1 MKDGPRRGASGRGPA
16 RGAADDRIGESLEA
30 LDGAIRDFLEYMR
43 FERDASINTIRAYM
57 NDLADWSR
65 FCAEQDRPVYPV
77 DEPALIRYM
86 RRLEGRGMSPG
97 TRNRRAAA
105 LSAFSRYLL
114 YDGRVESIRNLPPL
128 PKRGRTLPQVMTEG
142 EIERLLDT
150 CGAGEIPGDADAE
163 AEMKRTAVALRDR
176 AMIEMAYDCGLRAS
190 EICSL
195 KMSDIDETGG
205 IMYVKGKGMHVRIVP
220 YVGALRQV
228 VGRYLTESRPLL
240 LGCGRGGSGDGKK
253 SAGVLFL
260 SSRGRPML
268 RSELWRVLQRRGM
281 AAGIPRNR
289 LHPHALRHS
298 FATHLQRRGM
308 DLRTLQELLGHS
320 SIATT
325 EKYIHLDTELRDMY
339 DSFHPRA

>member
-1 MKDGPRRGASGRGPA
+1 MSERGLTG
-16 RGAADDRIGESLEA
+16 GAGGDRVDEALEA
-30 LDGAIRDFLEYMR
+30 LDDAIRGFLEYMR
-43 FERDASINTIRAYM
+43 FERDASPNTIRAYL
-57 NDLADWSR
+57 NDLTDWSH
-65 FCAEQDRPVYPV
+65 FCAEQGGPVYPV
-77 DEPALIRYM
+77 EESVLGRYM
-86 RRLEGRGMSPG
+86 RRLEGRGMSPS

-114 YDGRVESIRNLPPL
+114 YDGRVESFKNLPPL
-128 PKRGRTLPQVMTEG
+128 PKRRKTLPQVMTEG

-150 CGAGEIPGDADAE
+150 CGAGRQGDANDRAE
-163 AEMKRTAVALRDR
+163 LKRAAIALRDR

-195 KMSDIDETGG
+195 RISDIDETGG
-205 IMYVKGKGMHVRIVP
+205 IMYVKGKGMRTRIVP

-228 VGRYLTESRPLL
+228 VKSYLDESRPLL
-240 LGCGRGGSGDGKK
+240 LGCWKGGSRCGEKN
-253 SAGVLFL
+253 AEVLFL

-281 AAGIPRNR
+281 TAGIPKNR

-308 DLRTLQELLGHS
+308 NLRTLQELLGHS

-339 DSFHPRA
+339 VSFHPRA

>member
-1 MKDGPRRGASGRGPA
+1 MKDA
-16 RGAADDRIGESLEA
+16 LEA

-43 FERDASINTIRAYM
+43 FERDASRNTIRAYM

-65 FCAEQDRPVYPV
+65 FCEELGKPVYPV
-77 DEPALIRYM
+77 EEPVLARYM
-86 RRLEGRGMSPG
+86 RRLETRGMSAS

-105 LSAFSRYLL
+105 LSAFSRYLI
-114 YDGRVESIRNLPPL
+114 YDGRIKSAVELPPL
-128 PKRGRTLPQVMTEG
+128 PKIGETLPRVMTEG
-142 EIERLLDT
+142 EIERLLDV
-150 CGAGEIPGDADAE
+150 CNSERLGDADAG
-163 AEMKRTAVALRDR
+163 AKSKRAAVALRDR

-190 EICSL
+190 EVCSL
-195 KMSDIDETGG
+195 RMSDIDETGG

-228 VGRYLTESRPLL
+228 VRSYLDESRTLL
-240 LGCGRGGSGDGKK
+240 LGYRKGASGGDEKDTD
-253 SAGVLFL
+253 ALFL
-260 SSRGRPML
+260 SSRGERLL
-268 RSELWRVLQRRGM
+268 RSELWRVLQRRGI
-281 AAGIPRNR
+281 AAGIPRDR

-298 FATHLQRRGM
+298 FATHLHRRGM

>member
-1 MKDGPRRGASGRGPA
+1 MKNGPARGISGRGPS
-16 RGAADDRIGESLEA
+16 RSAADDRIKESLET
-30 LDGAIRDFLEYMR
+30 LDDAVRDFLKYMR
-43 FERDASINTIRAYM
+43 FERDASVNTIRAYM

-65 FCAEQDRPVYPV
+65 FCEEHDRQVYPV

-114 YDGRVESIRNLPPL
+114 YDGRVESAGSLPPL

-150 CGAGEIPGDADAE
+150 CCAEKTSGSADA
-163 AEMKRTAVALRDR
+163 AEDPKRTAVALRDR
-176 AMIEMAYDCGLRAS
+176 TMIEMAYDCGLRAS

-195 KMSDIDETGG
+195 KISDIDETGG
-205 IMYVKGKGMHVRIVP
+205 IMYVKGKGMQVRIVP

-228 VGRYLTESRPLL
+228 VGRYLAESRPRLL
-240 LGCGRGGSGDGKK
+240 ECGSVGSRGGEK
-253 SAGVLFL
+253 SADVLFL

-281 AAGIPRNR
+281 AAGIQRDR